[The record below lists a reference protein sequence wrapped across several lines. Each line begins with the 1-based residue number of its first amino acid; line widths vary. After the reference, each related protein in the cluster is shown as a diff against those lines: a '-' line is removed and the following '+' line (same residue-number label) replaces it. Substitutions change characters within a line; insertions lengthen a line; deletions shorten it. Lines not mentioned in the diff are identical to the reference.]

1 MDLKDVVLEVLADMQ
16 DDVPETLIPE
26 ASAPAI
32 KESIE
37 DVFALGDKLGVLM
50 ELIGQTN
57 DSVGTLHE
65 QSNEIG
71 TIIDLIKDIADQTN
85 LLALNA
91 AIEAARAGEHGRGFA
106 VVADEV
112 RKLAERTQLSL
123 SEIYVTVGSIV
134 TDIGTSNADVQ
145 RATTKMKEIS
155 ESTEELESHLNSTTE
170 IINATTDTS
179 IIISKESDIIA
190 NEIEQLIKEILNVN
204 DLNTNNAT
212 SINDMRSKMKNLVNV
227 LVEFKQEQSAYK
239 T

>member
-1 MDLKDVVLEVLADMQ
+1 
-16 DDVPETLIPE
+16 
-26 ASAPAI
+26 
-32 KESIE
+32 
-37 DVFALGDKLGVLM
+37 
-50 ELIGQTN
+50 
-57 DSVGTLHE
+57 
-65 QSNEIG
+65 
-71 TIIDLIKDIADQTN
+71 
-85 LLALNA
+85 
-91 AIEAARAGEHGRGFA
+91 
-106 VVADEV
+106 
-112 RKLAERTQLSL
+112 
-123 SEIYVTVGSIV
+123 
-134 TDIGTSNADVQ
+134 
-145 RATTKMKEIS
+145 MKEIS